1 MNPYD
6 LLDVFFVV
14 FHLAVIVFNLF
25 GWIFRPL
32 RKWNLGLLIATGL
45 SWVVLGF
52 FYGFGYCPL
61 TEWHWDVLAHKGNP
75 PSETSYTQYLINRVF
90 GVSISSLAADRATLI
105 GYLAALA
112 LSLWVNI
119 RYQIQKQK

>member
-61 TEWHWDVLAHKGNP
+61 TEWHWDVLAHKGDP
-75 PSETSYTQYLINRVF
+75 PSETSYTQYLVNRVF
-90 GVSISSLAADRATLI
+90 GGSIRSVVADRATLF

-112 LSLWVNI
+112 LSVWVNI
-119 RYQIQKQK
+119 KNRIQKQK